1 MLPLM
6 PPARVAA
13 LEKQYAALRRQLA
26 AIGYVSHGSVYR
38 RPAGRSG
45 SRFIWS
51 SKLKNKTVSLALSE
65 PQADWLEAAI
75 EEHRKLKNLIAAMH
89 RLSRQIM
96 RLRFED
102 THRRKPINKRV
113 LRLI

>member
-1 MLPLM
+1 MSSVRI
-6 PPARVAA
+6 AV
-13 LEKQYAALRRQLA
+13 LEKQYATLRRQLA

-38 RPAGRSG
+38 RPTGQAGA
-45 SRFIWS
+45 RFIWS
-51 SKLKNKTVSLALSE
+51 SKVKNKTVSLALSGQ
-65 PQADWLEAAI
+65 QAEWLEQAI
-75 EEHRKLKNLIAAMH
+75 EEHRKLKKLISEMH

-102 THRRKPINKRV
+102 TEHRRPLNKRV

>member
-1 MLPLM
+1 MST
-6 PPARVAA
+6 ARLAV

-38 RPAGRSG
+38 RPAGQSG

-51 SKLKNKTVSLALSE
+51 SKVNNKTVSFALSE

-75 EEHRKLKNLIAAMH
+75 AEHRKLKQLVADMH
-89 RLSRQIM
+89 RVSRQIM
-96 RLRFED
+96 RLRFAD
-102 THRRKPINKRV
+102 TERRRPLNKRV

>member
-1 MLPLM
+1 M
-6 PPARVAA
+6 PSARLLS

-26 AIGYVSHGSVYR
+26 TIGYVSHGSVYR
-38 RPAGRSG
+38 RPPGQSG

-51 SKLKNKTVSLALSE
+51 SKVKNKTVSLALSE
-65 PQADWLEAAI
+65 EQAQWLEVAI
-75 EEHRKLKNLIAAMH
+75 EEHRRLKKLIADMH

-96 RLRFED
+96 RARFED
-102 THRRKPINKRV
+102 TDRRKPLNKRV